1 MNDNARLVY
10 STENGKICPK
20 CGQGQSACRCRRKRK
35 ARETQAGPIK
45 SDGIVRIQKEVKG
58 RKGKCAS
65 VIYGLDPQDERLE
78 QIARDLKNSCA
89 TGGSVKA
96 GVIIIQGDHREKI
109 RQILQGLGYT
119 VKLAGG

>member
-1 MNDNARLVY
+1 MNDDTRLVY
-10 STENGKICPK
+10 STENGKICPR

-35 ARETQAGPIK
+35 PLEPQDGSFKR
-45 SDGIVRIQKEVKG
+45 DGIVRIQKEVKG

-65 VIYGLDPQDERLE
+65 VIYGLDPQDERVE

-109 RQILQGLGYT
+109 RQILKSRGFT